1 MSEANEAVLPSPRAL
16 AAGLANAVPQDLEH
30 SPILGIL
37 GVAMGAGI
45 VTLAGRLL
53 SLGLADL
60 KGNVGI
66 SFDDGAWISSA
77 FNVAL
82 MFVAVFTVY
91 LGALMGPRKVL
102 FGSAAIFTLVSLY
115 LPFVH
120 NYSLLLA
127 LLVVAGFTSG
137 TFYPLTLTF
146 ALRGIPLKYLPY
158 TVALYATSV
167 EAGVNFAPSLYGFER
182 DHLGWQWMFW
192 TSVVIT
198 PVMML
203 CIYLGIPPAAP
214 HAKSGDPP
222 SFRGVLYSSLGF
234 ATLFAALDQGQR
246 LDWWRSGL
254 FTVLMIAGV
263 FFLVCGIVRRMEG
276 PNPLVDL
283 PYLYKRNT
291 VLCGILLG
299 IFRFSLLG
307 TIIVVPSSLATVGL
321 DIHEYSPGVLGTA
334 MSELVLAFIAAYM
347 LAKGTDSRVLFACG
361 FACTGLACWVNAQ
374 YTAAWAPENYYRTE
388 LLMGVGQTLAFVGLV
403 ATILLQGLF
412 SGGLAKPQRIL
423 TFSSFFHTVRLF
435 GGQVGVVLMGHFIPL
450 REELHS
456 NLLGLHV
463 KRGEWVTDANLR
475 GLTAAMA
482 PKSSGLGAAAG
493 RAAAI
498 VGSRVRLQAYA
509 LTFEEAF
516 LLITSACVVAL
527 VLIALLKVA
536 PMDYRE
542 LTEVQSELQTE
553 GEVKK

>member
-1 MSEANEAVLPSPRAL
+1 MSETNAAALPSPRAL
-16 AAGLANAVPQDLEH
+16 AAGLANAVPRDLAH

-37 GVAMGAGI
+37 GVAMGAGV
-45 VTLAGRLL
+45 VTLTGRLL

-66 SFDDGAWISSA
+66 SYDDGAWISSA

-91 LGALMGPRKVL
+91 LGALIGPRKVL
-102 FGSAAIFTLVSLY
+102 FYSAGVFTLVSLY

-120 NYSLLLA
+120 NYSLLLV
-127 LLVVAGFTSG
+127 LLAVAGFTSG

-182 DHLGWQWMFW
+182 DHLSWHWMFW
-192 TSVVIT
+192 TAAVIT
-198 PVMML
+198 PLMML

-214 HAKSGDPP
+214 RPKSEKPP
-222 SFRGVLYSSLGF
+222 SFEGVLYSSLGF
-234 ATLFAALDQGQR
+234 ATLFAALDQGER

-263 FFLVCGIVRRMEG
+263 FFIVCSLVRRMEG

-299 IFRFSLLG
+299 LFRFSLLG
-307 TIIVVPSSLATVGL
+307 TIIVVPTTLATIGL
-321 DIHEYSPGVLGTA
+321 DIHEYAPAVLGTA
-334 MSELVLAFIAAYM
+334 MSELVIGFIVAYLLAN
-347 LAKGTDSRVLFACG
+347 GTDPRVPFAFG
-361 FACTGLACWVNAQ
+361 FACTGLACWVNSHF
-374 YTAAWAPENYYRTE
+374 TVAWAAENYYRTE
-388 LLMGVGQTLAFVGLV
+388 LLMGAGQTMAFVGLV
-403 ATILLQGLF
+403 GTILLQGLF
-412 SGGLAKPQRIL
+412 TGGLAKPQRIL

-435 GGQVGVVLMGHFIPL
+435 GGQVGAVAMSHFIPQ
-450 REELHS
+450 REKFHS

-463 KRGEWVTDANLR
+463 QRGEWITDANVR

-493 RAAAI
+493 RAAEI
-498 VGSRVRLQAYA
+498 VGGRVRLEAYA
-509 LTFEEAF
+509 LTFGDAF
-516 LLITSACVVAL
+516 LLITWACVVAL
-527 VLIALLKVA
+527 GLIALLKTA

-542 LTEVQSELQTE
+542 LSEVQTNAETQ
-553 GEVKK
+553 GEVKR